1 MEKLS
6 LEDDRNDVR
15 DKACVLLAADPVE
28 PGYKFS
34 DPPFVVKAN
43 GLRCLAREC
52 YVNMRLWKDVRR
64 FGL

>member
-34 DPPFVVKAN
+34 DPTFVVK
-43 GLRCLAREC
+43 GKGPWCLARD
-52 YVNMRLWKDVRR
+52 YHVNMML
-64 FGL
+64 